1 MEEQFAKVGDI
12 EMAYRIY
19 GSDQPDVLML
29 VGGLDTT
36 LATWDPEMLEM
47 LIKRGFSVIV
57 ADNRDSGLS
66 TQLAE
71 ARFSKLGF
79 FVRSLKGQLGVL
91 QPADVPYTF
100 VEMARDWLGLLDVLD
115 FNRVH
120 VCGHSLGGMV
130 AQEIAIAAPERVASL
145 TCISSSTGERH
156 VGRPWPKAA
165 LLVSR
170 ATGKQPELAVE
181 RLVKKYAFTSGPD
194 GTRSYA
200 RARAEAS
207 LFRSNTPDG
216 RMRRLLAGPATRSR
230 VAQLKSLSMP
240 VVVLHG
246 ALDPTI
252 QIDGGRR
259 LAKLAPRSEF
269 NEVAR
274 MGHELIPPFFGDI
287 VQSIERARQLS
298 KESE

>member
-1 MEEQFAKVGDI
+1 MEDQFAKVGDLKI
-12 EMAYRIY
+12 AYRIY

-36 LATWDPEMLEM
+36 LATWDPEMIEM
-47 LIKRGFSVIV
+47 LIKSGFRVVV

-66 TQLAE
+66 TQLTE
-71 ARFSKLGF
+71 TRMSKLGF
-79 FVRSLKGQLGVL
+79 FVRSLKGQLGSL

-100 VEMARDWLGLLDVLD
+100 VEMARDWLGLLDALGIG
-115 FNRVH
+115 RVH

-156 VGRPWPKAA
+156 VGRPRPKAA
-165 LLVSR
+165 LLVAR
-170 ATGKQPELAVE
+170 ATGKQPDLAVE

-194 GTRSYA
+194 GTLSYA

-207 LFRSNTPDG
+207 LLRSNTPEG
-216 RMRRLLAGPATRSR
+216 RLRRLLAGPATRSR
-230 VAQLKSLSMP
+230 TALLKSLSMP

-252 QIDGGRR
+252 QVDGGRR
-259 LAKLAPRSEF
+259 LAALAPRSEF

-274 MGHELIPPFFGDI
+274 MGHELIPPFFGDVI
-287 VQSIERARQLS
+287 ESIKRARQLS
-298 KESE
+298 EKH